1 MSIFPTQPKFKV
13 IEKLGQGTFG
23 IAYKVLNTENNNYY
37 VIKKRLLKLATDDK
51 IKEIKN
57 EANILSKLSSENI
70 VKYYDSFL
78 DNDSFNIIME
88 YCDGLDLRKFINEH
102 KRKNV
107 LIERNII
114 LHIISGICKGL
125 KVIHNSKLIHRDLK
139 PDNIFLTA
147 DLTVKIGDF
156 GLSKELNNSKDYAVS
171 EVGTLFYMA
180 PEILNGKKY
189 NNKVDMWA
197 LGCIIYELCTLNY
210 CFQSNSIKELI
221 DKINSGHHGKIDRNL
236 YGEDLLKL
244 IDSLLNVNYHLRPDV
259 DRTIN
264 LINNNL
270 NEENIMEKF
279 LEDDTYEN
287 YIIEKNVLNS
297 INQIEEVIL
306 ARENKFNNIKFIVG
320 GFILGTGL
328 NTIAAFMT
336 GGISAIAFFALCVV
350 LDLGAH
356 YAVKKYLDP
365 EEKER
370 FLMNNSAIIL
380 TIQNT
385 LMIKIK
391 YKLDESPLKQNKNII
406 IYNKENFDNKISKIK
421 NKILK
426 NNYIKKLKK
435 LVTKNFNILLL
446 GCANAGKSTLI
457 NEFLKLPDNEKAKE
471 STGGPTDT
479 IDFKPYS
486 KNIKDKT
493 YTLYDTNGIT
503 NKGEDSIESKKAY
516 IKNEI
521 DKRLKD
527 KDPNKLIHCIWY
539 CFQGSNVQ
547 PSDKEFIE
555 SLLNIYTTYTI
566 PIIFIHTQTY
576 SKSQS
581 NTCKLGIEKY
591 LNEIYNNDKAKIDQ
605 QLKNYI
611 NILARGEEEIKAFG
625 LDELEKITQK
635 EIEEKGIKS
644 SYFEYIKRDIMPLLI
659 NGVFNLIFTEYN
671 IKKLKDNSME
681 SIEKFLEKM
690 IAIVNSDKLG
700 LTQDIK
706 NENKTSLKK
715 MCDCFKN
722 IKNELKDDLVDLLE
736 IKKLKKDYRNYI
748 KIIYD
753 KKSSSYKKD
762 MTYENFCENVEHLI
776 YDNFAHNK
784 DEIINNLINLGFIL
798 YIFDFIKSGIN
809 EQFKDIEEKILNEI
823 YTKIFKELNN

>member
-37 VIKKRLLKLATDDK
+37 VIKKRYLKLATDDK

-57 EANILSKLSSENI
+57 EANILSKLRSENI
-70 VKYYDSFL
+70 VKYYGSFL

-156 GLSKELNNSKDYAVS
+156 GLSKELNNSKDYANS

-180 PEILNGKKY
+180 PEIVNGKKY

-210 CFQSNSIKELI
+210 CFQSIYIKELI

-244 IDSLLNVNYHLRPDV
+244 IDSLLNVSYHLRPDV
-259 DRTIN
+259 DKTIN

-297 INQIEEVIL
+297 INQIEDVIL
-306 ARENKFNNIKFIVG
+306 ARENKFNNIKLIVG
-320 GFILGTGL
+320 GFILGTGI
-328 NTIAAFMT
+328 NVIAAIMT
-336 GGISAIAFFALCVV
+336 GGISLIAYFGLCFL
-350 LDLGAH
+350 LDLGAN
-356 YAVKKYLDP
+356 YAVKKYIDS

-370 FLMNNSAIIL
+370 FLMNNSAIIQ

-385 LMIKIK
+385 LMTKIN

-421 NKILK
+421 DKILK
-426 NNYIKKLKK
+426 INYIKKLKK

-446 GCANAGKSTLI
+446 GCTNAGKSALI

-479 IDFKPYS
+479 TDFKPYS

-566 PIIFIHTQTY
+566 PIIYIHTQTY

-681 SIEKFLEKM
+681 SIENFLEKM

-753 KKSSSYKKD
+753 KKSSDYKKD
-762 MTYENFCENVEHLI
+762 MTFENFCENVENLI

>member
-1 MSIFPTQPKFKV
+1 M
-13 IEKLGQGTFG
+13 
-23 IAYKVLNTENNNYY
+23 
-37 VIKKRLLKLATDDK
+37 
-51 IKEIKN
+51 
-57 EANILSKLSSENI
+57 
-70 VKYYDSFL
+70 
-78 DNDSFNIIME
+78 
-88 YCDGLDLRKFINEH
+88 
-102 KRKNV
+102 
-107 LIERNII
+107 
-114 LHIISGICKGL
+114 
-125 KVIHNSKLIHRDLK
+125 
-139 PDNIFLTA
+139 
-147 DLTVKIGDF
+147 
-156 GLSKELNNSKDYAVS
+156 
-171 EVGTLFYMA
+171 
-180 PEILNGKKY
+180 
-189 NNKVDMWA
+189 
-197 LGCIIYELCTLNY
+197 
-210 CFQSNSIKELI
+210 
-221 DKINSGHHGKIDRNL
+221 
-236 YGEDLLKL
+236 
-244 IDSLLNVNYHLRPDV
+244 
-259 DRTIN
+259 
-264 LINNNL
+264 
-270 NEENIMEKF
+270 
-279 LEDDTYEN
+279 
-287 YIIEKNVLNS
+287 
-297 INQIEEVIL
+297 
-306 ARENKFNNIKFIVG
+306 
-320 GFILGTGL
+320 
-328 NTIAAFMT
+328 
-336 GGISAIAFFALCVV
+336 
-350 LDLGAH
+350 
-356 YAVKKYLDP
+356 
-365 EEKER
+365 
-370 FLMNNSAIIL
+370 
-380 TIQNT
+380 
-385 LMIKIK
+385 
-391 YKLDESPLKQNKNII
+391 
-406 IYNKENFDNKISKIK
+406 
-421 NKILK
+421 
-426 NNYIKKLKK
+426 
-435 LVTKNFNILLL
+435 TKNFNILLL
-446 GCANAGKSTLI
+446 GCTNAGKSALI

-479 IDFKPYS
+479 TDFKPYS

-566 PIIFIHTQTY
+566 PIIYIHTQTY

-706 NENKTSLKK
+706 NENKTSLKN
-715 MCDCFKN
+715 MCDCFKK

-753 KKSSSYKKD
+753 KKSKDYKKD
-762 MTYENFCENVEHLI
+762 MTFENFCENVENLI